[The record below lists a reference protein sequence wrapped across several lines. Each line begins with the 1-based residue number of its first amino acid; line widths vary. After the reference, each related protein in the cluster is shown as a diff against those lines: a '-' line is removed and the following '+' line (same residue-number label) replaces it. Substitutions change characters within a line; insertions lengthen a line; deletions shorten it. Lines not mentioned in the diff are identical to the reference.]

1 MNIVLIGSILLLQ
14 AKHETQISPYRQ
26 TVRAAKKTTKTA
38 LILTCVGV
46 GVAAFA
52 YMIIELA
59 PSQMSTNSMMS
70 DSLKLVRKNEKVHSL
85 LGSPI
90 KAYGQD
96 TGSESR
102 RSAIEKYEYTGD
114 DGKTYRRYI

>member
-1 MNIVLIGSILLLQ
+1 M
-14 AKHETQISPYRQ
+14 KHETQISTYRQ

-59 PSQMSTNSMMS
+59 PNQMSTNSMMN
-70 DSLKLVRKNEKVHSL
+70 DSLRLVRSEQKVLSL
-85 LGSPI
+85 LGTPI

-96 TGSESR
+96 NGSDSR
-102 RSAIEKYEYTGD
+102 RSTIDKYEYTGD
-114 DGKTYRRYI
+114 DGKQYKRYNIP